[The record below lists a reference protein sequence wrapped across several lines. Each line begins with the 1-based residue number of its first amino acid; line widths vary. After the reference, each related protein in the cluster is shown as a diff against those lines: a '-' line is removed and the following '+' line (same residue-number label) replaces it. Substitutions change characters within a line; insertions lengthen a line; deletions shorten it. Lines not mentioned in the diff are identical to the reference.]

1 MNVQPSGRV
10 PVSKL
15 SKPSSTRVQIS
26 GVGVTLG
33 VVVGVTEGVG
43 VTLGVGVTDEVGVGV
58 TLGGGVISVA
68 VGDGDGVGVFSGVG
82 VGEPQRSCRVR
93 FMPVTSPPSTTNPSA
108 LHSPGSQS
116 SQPESSLSQDAP
128 K

>member
-1 MNVQPSGRV
+1 MKS
-10 PVSKL
+10 
-15 SKPSSTRVQIS
+15 SKPSKVSVLPGPKS
-26 GVGVTLG
+26 KGVGVTDG
-33 VVVGVTEGVG
+33 VGVGVTEGVG
-43 VTLGVGVTDEVGVGV
+43 VIGVGV
-58 TLGGGVISVA
+58 TLGVGVISVA

-93 FMPVTSPPSTTNPSA
+93 FMPVASPPSTTNPSA